1 MEPTLLQI
9 IANPIANDVT
19 ITLLPTV
26 SSMTFSDISAL
37 AMCRRN
43 SDSSTNGMS
52 STFVFF
58 RK

>member
-37 AMCRRN
+37 ACAVVTRIPQQM
-43 SDSSTNGMS
+43 G
-52 STFVFF
+52 
-58 RK
+58 